1 MEKGDKI
8 AIKEIATAALD
19 AVKSAGIGFVVTA
32 AVTTLAAPKGKMGK
46 LLTVIGAGA
55 IGAMAAKAAHE
66 KNDALV
72 TEMAT
77 GIEMA
82 SAITKPIKVDNL
94 PEEEKEE

>member
-8 AIKEIATAALD
+8 AIKEISTAVLD

-32 AVTTLAAPKGKMGK
+32 AVTTLAAPKGKFGK

-66 KNDALV
+66 QNERTVDEV
-72 TEMAT
+72 ST

-82 SAITKPIKVDNL
+82 STLTRPVKVDDL
-94 PEEEKEE
+94 PEEKEE